1 MVALPPERSR
11 PAPREG
17 GLPRRGLGGIFILRA
32 LHAGDGKGHDTPVPK
47 DDTHFPTLPTDPR
60 RPGLIPRL
68 FSWLFATGGSRYGT
82 LGTHEELF
90 RIRGELATLRAE
102 LEAMHAAVGR
112 RDIAT
117 LEELFRGGNRRQVE
131 ALIRDRTQN
140 VPLPDGSVLCRTLG
154 RFKMFTDAAD
164 GGIAPHLLLDGY
176 WEYWITEFIC
186 RNVARG
192 ETAYDVGA
200 VYGYY
205 TAVLADLVGSAG
217 RVVALEP
224 NPWLHSLLRRN
235 VAVNGLGDI
244 VTLHR
249 TAAAE
254 AKQDAMRVPA
264 QLTGPFHGP
273 FANWFTFEHGR
284 AGCPAPAE
292 ALQDLESG
300 SIDVL
305 RIGVASAADSIVA
318 GLGGLLDRSPNLRIL
333 MEFDANRCREAPALL
348 AALSARYPLRYI
360 DGDSRA
366 KPCTVE
372 ELMTQRRVTTLYL
385 SKVEPR

>member
-1 MVALPPERSR
+1 M
-11 PAPREG
+11 
-17 GLPRRGLGGIFILRA
+17 
-32 LHAGDGKGHDTPVPK
+32 PK
-47 DDTHFPTLPTDPR
+47 DDTHLPPPPAEPA
-60 RPGLIPRL
+60 RPGVVPRF
-68 FSWLFATGGSRYGT
+68 FSWLFATGGSAARGASF
-82 LGTHEELF
+82 GMHEELF

-102 LEAMHAAVGR
+102 VEAVHAVIGR

-140 VPLPDGSVLCRTLG
+140 VPLQDGSVLCRILG
-154 RFKMFTDAAD
+154 RFKMFADAAD

-205 TAVLADLVGSAG
+205 TAILADLVGSEG

-235 VAVNGLGDI
+235 ISVNGLGDI

-249 TAAAE
+249 SAAAE
-254 AKQDAMRVPA
+254 AKYETLRVPA

-273 FANWFTFEHGR
+273 QANWFTFEQGR
-284 AGCPAPAE
+284 AGCPAPAIP
-292 ALQDLESG
+292 LQELEPG

-305 RIGVASAADSIVA
+305 RIGVASAADTIVA

-333 MEFDANRCREAPALL
+333 LEFDAGRCQEAPALL
-348 AALSARYPLRYI
+348 AALGARYPLRYI

-366 KPCTVE
+366 KPCTAE
-372 ELMTQRRVTTLYL
+372 ELLTQRRVATLYL

>member
-1 MVALPPERSR
+1 MPRSKAN
-11 PAPREG
+11 P
-17 GLPRRGLGGIFILRA
+17 
-32 LHAGDGKGHDTPVPK
+32 KTVPK
-47 DDTHFPTLPTDPR
+47 DDTHLPTTLAPAP
-60 RPGLIPRL
+60 RPGIVPRVL
-68 FSWLFATGGSRYGT
+68 SWLFATGGAGGGAFST
-82 LGTHEELF
+82 QEELF

-140 VPLPDGSVLCRTLG
+140 IPLPDGSVLCRTLG

-176 WEYWITEFIC
+176 WEYWVTEFIC

-192 ETAYDVGA
+192 ETAYDIGA
-200 VYGYY
+200 IYGYY
-205 TAVLADLVGSAG
+205 TAVLADLVGPSG

-224 NPWLHSLLRRN
+224 NPWLHALLRRN
-235 VAVNGLGDI
+235 VAVNGLGGI
-244 VTLHR
+244 VAIHR
-249 TAAAE
+249 LAAAE
-254 AKQDAMRVPA
+254 AKHDALRVPVA
-264 QLTGPFHGP
+264 LTGPFTGP
-273 FANWFTFEHGR
+273 HANWFTFEHGR
-284 AGCPAPAE
+284 AGCPAPAV
-292 ALQDLESG
+292 ALQDLEPG
-300 SIDVL
+300 SVDML

-318 GLGGLLDRSPNLRIL
+318 GLGGLLDRSQNLRIL
-333 MEFDANRCREAPALL
+333 LEFDANRCKEAPALL
-348 AALSARYPLRYI
+348 AALSSRYPLRYI

-372 ELMTQRRVTTLYL
+372 ELLKDRRIATLYL
-385 SKVEPR
+385 SRVEPR